1 MKKNKILLSK
11 FKISDITENY
21 INWLKDKSIIKFTKI
36 KNTRIEDVIQYV
48 QKNICDNSV
57 IFLKILFNNVH
68 IGNIRIQK
76 IKKNKATVAIIIG
89 NKRFHNKGIG
99 KIAIAKAIQIVK
111 KDKKIKTLVAYI
123 HKLNYPSA
131 SIFRQ
136 NRFIKKYKKKTN
148 EQWYLNIQI

>member
-1 MKKNKILLSK
+1 MIKNKILLSK

-21 INWLKDKSIIKFTKI
+21 ISWLRDKSIIKFTKI
-36 KNTRIEDVIQYV
+36 KNTKIEDIIQYV
-48 QKNICDNSV
+48 QENICNNNV

-89 NKRFHNKGIG
+89 NKRFHNRGIG
-99 KIAIAKAIQIVK
+99 KIVIAKAIQIVK
-111 KDKKIKTLVAYI
+111 KDKKIKILVAYI
-123 HKLNYPSA
+123 HRLNYPSA

-136 NRFIKKYKKKTN
+136 NGFIKKYKKKTN

>member
-1 MKKNKILLSK
+1 MIKNKISLLK
-11 FKISDITENY
+11 FKISDITETY
-21 INWLKDKSIIKFTKI
+21 ISWLRDKSIIKFTKI
-36 KNTRIEDVIQYV
+36 KNTKIEDIIQYV
-48 QKNICDNSV
+48 QENICNNNV

-76 IKKNKATVAIIIG
+76 IKINRATVATLIG
-89 NKRFHNKGIG
+89 NKRFYNKGIG
-99 KIAIAKAIQIVK
+99 KIVIAKAIQIVK

-136 NRFIKKYKKKTN
+136 NGFIKVHKKETN

>member
-1 MKKNKILLSK
+1 MIKNKIFLLK
-11 FKISDITENY
+11 FKISDITETY
-21 INWLKDKSIIKFTKI
+21 ISWLRDKSIIKFTKI
-36 KNTRIEDVIQYV
+36 KNTKIEDIIKYV
-48 QKNICDNSV
+48 QENICNNNV

-76 IKKNKATVAIIIG
+76 IKKNRATVAILIG
-89 NKRFHNKGIG
+89 DKRFHNKGIG
-99 KIAIAKAIQIVK
+99 KIVIAKAIQIVK

>member
-1 MKKNKILLSK
+1 MIKNKILLSK
-11 FKISDITENY
+11 FKISDITETY
-21 INWLKDKSIIKFTKI
+21 ISWLRDKSIIKFTKI
-36 KNTRIEDVIQYV
+36 KNTKIEDIIQYV
-48 QKNICDNSV
+48 QENICNKNV

-76 IKKNKATVAIIIG
+76 IKKNRATVAILIG

-99 KIAIAKAIQIVK
+99 KIVIAKVIQRLK

-123 HKLNYPSA
+123 YKLNYPSA
-131 SIFRQ
+131 FIFKY
-136 NRFIKKYKKKTN
+136 NGFIKRYKKKTI

>member
-1 MKKNKILLSK
+1 MIKNKIFLLK
-11 FKISDITENY
+11 FKISDITETY
-21 INWLKDKSIIKFTKI
+21 ISWLRDKSIIKFTKI
-36 KNTRIEDVIQYV
+36 KNTKIEDIIQYV
-48 QKNICDNSV
+48 QENICNNSV
-57 IFLKILFNNVH
+57 IFLKILFNNAH

-76 IKKNKATVAIIIG
+76 IKKNRATVAILIG
-89 NKRFHNKGIG
+89 NKRYHNKGIG
-99 KIAIAKAIQIVK
+99 KIVIAKAIQILK

-136 NRFIKKYKKKTN
+136 NGFIKKYKKKTN

>member
-1 MKKNKILLSK
+1 MIKNKILLSK

-21 INWLKDKSIIKFTKI
+21 ISWLRDKSIIKFTKI
-36 KNTRIEDVIQYV
+36 KNTKIEDIIQYV
-48 QKNICDNSV
+48 QENICNNNV

-99 KIAIAKAIQIVK
+99 KIVIAKAIQIVK

-131 SIFRQ
+131 SIFRK

>member
-1 MKKNKILLSK
+1 MIKNKIFLLK
-11 FKISDITENY
+11 FKVSDITEAY
-21 INWLKDKSIIKFTKI
+21 ISWLRDKSIIKFTKI
-36 KNTRIEDVIQYV
+36 KNTKIEDIIQYV
-48 QKNICDNSV
+48 QENICNNNV

-76 IKKNKATVAIIIG
+76 IKKNRASIAILIG

-99 KIAIAKAIQIVK
+99 KIVIAKAIQIVK

-131 SIFRQ
+131 SIFKI
-136 NRFIKKYKKKTN
+136 NGFIKKYKKTTN
-148 EQWYLNIQI
+148 EEWHLNIGI

>member
-1 MKKNKILLSK
+1 MIKNKIFLLK
-11 FKISDITENY
+11 FKISDITETY
-21 INWLKDKSIIKFTKI
+21 ISWLRDKSIIKFTKI
-36 KNTRIEDVIQYV
+36 KNTKIEDIIYYV
-48 QKNICDNSV
+48 QKNICNNNV

-76 IKKNKATVAIIIG
+76 IKKNRATFAILIG

-99 KIAIAKAIQIVK
+99 KIVIAKAIQIVK

-123 HKLNYPSA
+123 HKLNYPST

-136 NRFIKKYKKKTN
+136 NGFIKKYKKKTN

>member
-1 MKKNKILLSK
+1 MIKNKIFLLK
-11 FKISDITENY
+11 FKISDITETY
-21 INWLKDKSIIKFTKI
+21 ISWLRDKSIIKFTKI
-36 KNTRIEDVIQYV
+36 KNTKIEDIIQYV
-48 QKNICDNSV
+48 QENICNNNV

-89 NKRFHNKGIG
+89 NKRFHNRGIG
-99 KIAIAKAIQIVK
+99 KIVIAKAIQIVK

-123 HKLNYPSA
+123 HRLNYPSA

-136 NRFIKKYKKKTN
+136 NGFIKKYKKKTN

>member
-1 MKKNKILLSK
+1 MIKNKIFLLK
-11 FKISDITENY
+11 FKISDITETY
-21 INWLKDKSIIKFTKI
+21 ISWLRDKSIIKFTKI
-36 KNTRIEDVIQYV
+36 KNTKIEDIIKYV
-48 QKNICDNSV
+48 QENICNNNV

-76 IKKNKATVAIIIG
+76 IKKNRATVAILIG
-89 NKRFHNKGIG
+89 DKRFHNKGIG
-99 KIAIAKAIQIVK
+99 KIVIAKAIQIVK

-136 NRFIKKYKKKTN
+136 NGFIKIYKKKTN

>member
-1 MKKNKILLSK
+1 MIKNKIFLLK
-11 FKISDITENY
+11 FKISDITETY
-21 INWLKDKSIIKFTKI
+21 ISWLRDKSIIKFTKI
-36 KNTRIEDVIQYV
+36 KNTKIEDIIQYV
-48 QKNICDNSV
+48 QENICNKNV

-76 IKKNKATVAIIIG
+76 IKKNRATVAILIG
-89 NKRFHNKGIG
+89 DKRFHNKGIG
-99 KIAIAKAIQIVK
+99 KIVIAKAIQIVK

-136 NRFIKKYKKKTN
+136 NGFIKVHKKETN